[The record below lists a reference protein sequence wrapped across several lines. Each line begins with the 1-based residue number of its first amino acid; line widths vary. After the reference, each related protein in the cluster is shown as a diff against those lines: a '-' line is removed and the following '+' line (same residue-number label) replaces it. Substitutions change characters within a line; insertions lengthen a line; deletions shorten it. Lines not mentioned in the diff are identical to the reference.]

1 MPRGD
6 RMGPE
11 GRGPMTGRRMGY
23 CAGNDVPEFGRGRGM
38 NYGRSA
44 HGMGRGRGKGRCWSG
59 VYQEQVGY
67 APMPTYVPNPEDEQ
81 RHLEECAKQ
90 LETDLEGIK
99 ERIQELK
106 KTEE

>member
-11 GRGPMTGRRMGY
+11 GRGPTTGRRMEYRVGY
-23 CAGNDVPEFGRGRGM
+23 DVPEFGRGRGM

-44 HGMGRGRGKGRCWSG
+44 RRIGRGRGMGRCLSG
-59 VYQEQVGY
+59 VYQEQVGCT
-67 APMPTYVPNPEDEQ
+67 PMPTYVPSPEDEQ

-90 LETDLEGIK
+90 LESDLEGIK

-106 KTEE
+106 TE